1 MPTRMAIPIVATSSR
16 SVSELIN
23 KSKISCV
30 IVLCQTMANDEKVPE
45 LEEILEKNFA
55 EMKIGEDKFQQ
66 NEPAKQNISI
76 SKKIIYQE
84 RYSSENQT
92 GTITVKPIKATKD
105 TIHASIDI
113 KDETIDKV
121 IEQQQDEVETQVL
134 DAPTSSIGDDF
145 AVDW

>member
-1 MPTRMAIPIVATSSR
+1 MA
-16 SVSELIN
+16 
-23 KSKISCV
+23 K
-30 IVLCQTMANDEKVPE
+30 DESIPE
-45 LEEILEKNFA
+45 LEKILEQNFA

-66 NEPAKQNISI
+66 NKPAKQKPSET
-76 SKKIIYQE
+76 KKIIYQE

-105 TIHASIDI
+105 IIHTPIDVNEEI
-113 KDETIDKV
+113 
-121 IEQQQDEVETQVL
+121 IEQPKDEVEKLVL

>member
-1 MPTRMAIPIVATSSR
+1 MAS
-16 SVSELIN
+16 
-23 KSKISCV
+23 
-30 IVLCQTMANDEKVPE
+30 DEPVPE
-45 LEEILEKNFA
+45 LQKILEDNFA

-66 NEPAKQNISI
+66 NEPAKQKISET
-76 SKKIIYQE
+76 KKIIYQE

-105 TIHASIDI
+105 LINAPVDVKEENI
-113 KDETIDKV
+113 EEV
-121 IEQQQDEVETQVL
+121 IEQPEDEIEKRVL

>member
-1 MPTRMAIPIVATSSR
+1 
-16 SVSELIN
+16 
-23 KSKISCV
+23 
-30 IVLCQTMANDEKVPE
+30 MANDENVPE

-66 NEPAKQNISI
+66 HEPAKQTISE

-105 TIHASIDI
+105 TIHTSIDI
-113 KDETIDKV
+113 KDETIEEV
-121 IEQQQDEVETQVL
+121 IEQQKDDIETQVL

>member
-1 MPTRMAIPIVATSSR
+1 
-16 SVSELIN
+16 
-23 KSKISCV
+23 
-30 IVLCQTMANDEKVPE
+30 MANDESVPE
-45 LEEILEKNFA
+45 LEKILEHNFA

-66 NEPAKQNISI
+66 NEPAKQKPRET
-76 SKKIIYQE
+76 KKIIYQE

-105 TIHASIDI
+105 IIHTPIDVR
-113 KDETIDKV
+113 DETIEEV
-121 IEQQQDEVETQVL
+121 TEQQKDEIRKQIL

>member
-1 MPTRMAIPIVATSSR
+1 
-16 SVSELIN
+16 
-23 KSKISCV
+23 
-30 IVLCQTMANDEKVPE
+30 MANDESVPE
-45 LEEILEKNFA
+45 LEKILEHNFA

-66 NEPAKQNISI
+66 NEPAKQKISDA
-76 SKKIIYQE
+76 KKIIYQE

-105 TIHASIDI
+105 IINAPIDV
-113 KDETIDKV
+113 KEETIEEV
-121 IEQQQDEVETQVL
+121 IEQPEDEIEKQVL

>member
-1 MPTRMAIPIVATSSR
+1 
-16 SVSELIN
+16 
-23 KSKISCV
+23 
-30 IVLCQTMANDEKVPE
+30 MANDESIPE
-45 LEEILEKNFA
+45 LEKILELNFA

-66 NEPAKQNISI
+66 NEPAKQKPSET
-76 SKKIIYQE
+76 KKIIYQE

-105 TIHASIDI
+105 IIHTPIDVNEEI
-113 KDETIDKV
+113 
-121 IEQQQDEVETQVL
+121 IEQPKDEVEKLVL

>member
-1 MPTRMAIPIVATSSR
+1 
-16 SVSELIN
+16 
-23 KSKISCV
+23 
-30 IVLCQTMANDEKVPE
+30 MANDEKVPE

-105 TIHASIDI
+105 VIHAPIDV
-113 KDETIDKV
+113 KEETIEEV
-121 IEQQQDEVETQVL
+121 IEQQKDDIEKQVL

>member
-1 MPTRMAIPIVATSSR
+1 
-16 SVSELIN
+16 
-23 KSKISCV
+23 
-30 IVLCQTMANDEKVPE
+30 MANEDSVPE
-45 LEEILEKNFA
+45 LEKLLEDNFA

-66 NEPAKQNISI
+66 NEPAKQKII
-76 SKKIIYQE
+76 ETKKIIYQE

-105 TIHASIDI
+105 VIHAPIDV
-113 KDETIDKV
+113 KEETIEEV
-121 IEQQQDEVETQVL
+121 IEQQKDDIEKQVL

>member
-1 MPTRMAIPIVATSSR
+1 
-16 SVSELIN
+16 
-23 KSKISCV
+23 
-30 IVLCQTMANDEKVPE
+30 MANDEKVPE

-66 NEPAKQNISI
+66 NEPAKQNISK

-105 TIHASIDI
+105 VIHAPIDV
-113 KDETIDKV
+113 KEETIEEV
-121 IEQQQDEVETQVL
+121 IEQQKDDIEKQVL

>member
-1 MPTRMAIPIVATSSR
+1 
-16 SVSELIN
+16 
-23 KSKISCV
+23 
-30 IVLCQTMANDEKVPE
+30 MANDDSVPE
-45 LEEILEKNFA
+45 LEKILDHDFA

-66 NEPAKQNISI
+66 NEPAKQKISGN
-76 SKKIIYQE
+76 KKIVYQE

-105 TIHASIDI
+105 IINAPIDV
-113 KDETIDKV
+113 KEETIEEV
-121 IEQQQDEVETQVL
+121 IEQLEDEIEKQVL